1 MADSA
6 VLYLLGTALIFVGV
20 FLIAVATILMSV
32 LHSKKGKTEAAG
44 VIVVGP
50 IPIIFGKDRKSVKT
64 ILLLS
69 VTLTVL
75 LIAAMLAYY
84 FLLR

>member
-6 VLYLLGTALIFVGV
+6 VLYLLGTVLIFAGV
-20 FLIAVATILMSV
+20 FIIALATILMSV
-32 LHSKKGKTEAAG
+32 LRSKKGKTEAAG

-69 VTLTVL
+69 VTLTVF
-75 LIAAMLAYY
+75 LIAAMLVYY
-84 FLLR
+84 FFLR